1 MESRISKYI
10 DSLNDEKRPR
20 DHGTISSIKY
30 NELMET
36 VRSVKSLK
44 DYEEPEVEYEAR
56 LLNNVKAYSHRNI
69 KKTSRIRVEEKGKVY
84 MLSRSNRNKSLL
96 NRVLSYGT
104 VAAVLVLI
112 IVIGSL
118 FMTKKDIVKA
128 METSYNKLK
137 AYHGVME
144 TVSINAAG
152 EEFIQG
158 EREVWA
164 DEDGRYASFELEGSS
179 VGEKTINNGEI
190 KWRILANEKEVEIY
204 SAFPDSY
211 SYGFEIG
218 NEIVNLRNAL
228 KIEEL
233 GEEKVSNKLSL
244 KLGITPKG
252 GDTYY
257 LWIDKETNLPI
268 QRLTPMT
275 NAMQYR
281 VTYKVLEGIDAIPSN
296 ILALDIPKGYT
307 EINKSSEQL
316 VNTNNEA
323 SEILGYDTI
332 GVENLPDGVEVRSM
346 TVDKDNNIFRIYY
359 KVFLKKQGFYKNFI
373 LLQKKT
379 GSEFEM
385 SPTSIQGSVNSNKA
399 EYLPSLSEESKFISY
414 ASTYGDTTDT
424 GMLRWQEGGYEYA
437 LIGDIEFEAL
447 VTIGEDLLEKDIV
460 FDSNAEAIFR
470 PEVAVDVDYLV
481 EENTQKSVD
490 QGHSPWKLDPK
501 YVAMVEASLMISP
514 EGIVGDYPID
524 YENITISYND
534 GVKAIAEIND
544 TKSLVKRIYLERLI
558 RQDETGI
565 WTMVGYDPVID

>member
-20 DHGTISSIKY
+20 DHGVISSIRY

-84 MLSRSNRNKSLL
+84 MLSRSNKNKSLL

-190 KWRILANEKEVEIY
+190 KWRILPNEKEVEIY

-211 SYGFEIG
+211 SYAFEIG

-281 VTYKVLEGIDAIPSN
+281 VTYKVLEGVDAIPSN

-323 SEILGYDTI
+323 FEILGYDTI

-359 KVFLKKQGFYKNFI
+359 KVFLKKQGFYKNVI
-373 LLQKKT
+373 LLQKKA
-379 GSEFEM
+379 GS
-385 SPTSIQGSVNSNKA
+385 
-399 EYLPSLSEESKFISY
+399 
-414 ASTYGDTTDT
+414 
-424 GMLRWQEGGYEYA
+424 
-437 LIGDIEFEAL
+437 EFEAL

-470 PEVAVDVDYLV
+470 PEVAVAVDYLV

-534 GVKAIAEIND
+534 GAKAIAEIDD
-544 TKSLVKRIYLERLI
+544 TKSPVRNIYLEKLI

-565 WTMVGYDPVID
+565 WTMVGYDPK